1 MRAWVKALGA
11 AAVLTLAV
19 TASASAYDEPAT
31 AADYEG
37 QVRSYLEAGLAAH
50 TEHGYHRDRGGAEI
64 VVPLSLNSPYLW
76 PVNLRAGVNYRVY
89 GACDDDC
96 SDLDMEIYGADG
108 HLVDRDVNTD
118 DTPYV
123 QITPTTSGR
132 AYVRIWVYTCRQ
144 EPCYSGARL
153 VSGGTPV
160 VREPAAEPEE
170 QADADESGDD
180 NSDNEY
186 VSTVHA
192 ELDSAGARHVQAGY
206 AAYGE
211 DLIEP
216 VELEGNGLITTIHLD
231 ANYDYIFQGA
241 CDQDCSDADME
252 VRDASGAQLALDVE
266 SDDRPSVAVTP
277 ARTGNYGLRIWLA
290 SCEQEPCYVGVR
302 SYRRRH

>member
-1 MRAWVKALGA
+1 M
-11 AAVLTLAV
+11 LAFA
-19 TASASAYDEPAT
+19 ASASATAQDDPPA
-31 AADYEG
+31 AGDYEN
-37 QVRSYLEAGLAAH
+37 QVRSYLEAGMAAH
-50 TEHGYHRDRGGAEI
+50 AEHGYSRDRGGAEV
-64 VVPLSLNSPYLW
+64 VVPLHLGSPYLW

-108 HLVDRDVNTD
+108 HLVDRDANTD

-123 QITPTTSGR
+123 QITPTVSGR
-132 AYVRIWVYTCRQ
+132 AYVRMWVYACRQ

-160 VREPAAEPEE
+160 VREQAADPEE
-170 QADADESGDD
+170 QTDGDDESDSD
-180 NSDNEY
+180 ADNEY
-186 VSTVHA
+186 ISTVHA
-192 ELDSAGARHVQAGY
+192 ELDRAGARHVQAGY
-206 AAYGE
+206 AIFGE

-216 VELEGNGLITTIHLD
+216 VDLEGNGLITTIHLD

-252 VRDASGAQLALDVE
+252 VRDASGAQLALDVDA
-266 SDDRPSVAVTP
+266 DDRPSVAVTP

-290 SCEQEPCYVGVR
+290 ACEQEPCYVGVR
-302 SYRRRH
+302 SYRRRR